1 MPAAVIDAI
10 RAEGQLSPED
20 RGDLSLTHV
29 QLSAGE
35 SRDGSSSDHCDQ
47 RSTEKPRAAGQEHE
61 DDTCLCI
68 CTNSLASY
76 IENYFPC
83 LAVVHLGKP
92 LNTHHVPL

>member
-1 MPAAVIDAI
+1 MPAAIIDATHG
-10 RAEGQLSPED
+10 EGRLSPED
-20 RGDLSLTHV
+20 RGELSLTHV

-35 SRDGSSSDHCDQ
+35 SRDVSSSDHCDQ

-61 DDTCLCI
+61 DDTCVCI

-76 IENYFPC
+76 IEKYLRC

-92 LNTHHVPL
+92 LNTHHVSL